1 MTGRELKLLGND
13 LAELTPYLDAGA
25 ERLIDEAEFYATN
38 TVQLVKAL
46 QRGAHRALPPW
57 ASLFRRHYTYPKRV
71 LEPRHRNSQSP
82 APH

>member
-25 ERLIDEAEFYATN
+25 ERLIGEAEFYATN

-46 QRGAHRALPPW
+46 QRYQLSESSHLYAARI
-57 ASLFRRHYTYPKRV
+57 
-71 LEPRHRNSQSP
+71 
-82 APH
+82 

>member
-46 QRGAHRALPPW
+46 QRGAQVGQSECWRAKLAHLASSRIHANPIPPP
-57 ASLFRRHYTYPKRV
+57 T
-71 LEPRHRNSQSP
+71 
-82 APH
+82 